1 MVADSVG
8 GNTYFKDLMNGFA
21 EAMEIVVYQT
31 CQEGEAGR
39 GKTVLSL
46 THVCSQTFKIS
57 MFHSIHSYFVTWFSI
72 NVDSENLTVKFLL

>member
-31 CQEGEAGR
+31 CQGEAGER
-39 GKTVLSL
+39 KNCAQLAT
-46 THVCSQTFKIS
+46 C
-57 MFHSIHSYFVTWFSI
+57 M
-72 NVDSENLTVKFLL
+72 